1 MVGGVSSAA
10 SQLSSLYNSG
20 SQDLAS
26 TLTRIA
32 SGKKFQNATDDF
44 IGYLRSTKLTS
55 EINGYQKV
63 KEDLTEFKTYTSAAV
78 QSGQTIYD
86 DLNKLKDLAK
96 KYGATT
102 DTDLQSQY
110 KAEFDS
116 LVTQIGNSF
125 TYGTVDGQNL
135 LQTTADVSS
144 VDLNPE
150 GGNTLT
156 MRFTGIA
163 SSTNIAAF
171 EIDGT
176 DIATGIDTEITNMQT
191 YLMDAKRFDNIASQ
205 QQKFV
210 DTVITSKE
218 AVKSVITDI
227 DDAAESA
234 KMADQTVRQ
243 QAAISMIA
251 QANMSRQSM
260 LQLFM

>member
-86 DLNKLKDLAK
+86 DLNKLKDLTK

-150 GGNTLT
+150 GGSTLT

-163 SSTNIAAF
+163 STANIALF
-171 EIDGT
+171 
-176 DIATGIDTEITNMQT
+176 DITTTTEADIDTEITNMQT